1 MAKFYDTNAIL
12 ELQDKIFNDDFV
24 YISSITL
31 TELEGIKQNRNKT
44 DDVRSK
50 ARKATRLLCDNTD
63 KYMVVFYDDQI
74 KPILQTLGLPE
85 TPDYIICACARYT
98 GDTIPDLVFVT
109 YDIACRVIA
118 KKIFKLN
125 TEFVEIKEDAY
136 TGFSEQILSDEKL
149 AFFYENQ
156 TLNMFNLL
164 PNQYLIIKN
173 QENNIVDRLKWTG
186 NTHQPLKIGN
196 IKSKLF
202 GVLKAYNGDV
212 YQQCVLDS
220 ICSNTITM
228 IKGVAGTG
236 KSYLALGYLFHLLE
250 KEEIQKIVVFTNT
263 QPTANAARLGFYPG
277 TRTEKLMESSIGNIL
292 ASKLGDSYI
301 VEKLIVENRLLL
313 LPMCDVRGFDT
324 TGMNCGVYIT
334 EAQNM
339 DISLMKLAL
348 QRIGEDSICI
358 VEGDY
363 TTQVDLPSY
372 SGSNNG
378 MRRMSEV
385 FRGQDFYGE
394 VELQNIYRSR
404 IASVAEF
411 M

>member
-24 YISSITL
+24 YISSVTL

-44 DDVRSK
+44 DDVRLK
-50 ARKATRLLCDNTD
+50 ARKATRLLYENSA

-74 KPILQTLGLPE
+74 KPILQTLGLPD
-85 TPDYIICACARYT
+85 TPDYIICACARYI

-125 TEFVEIKEDAY
+125 TEFVEIKEDSY

-164 PNQYLIIKN
+164 PNQYLIIKDHA
-173 QENNIVDRLKWTG
+173 NNIVDRLKWTG
-186 NTHQPLKIGN
+186 NAHQPLKIGN

-292 ASKLGDSYI
+292 ASKLGDSYF
-301 VEKLIVENRLLL
+301 VEKLIEENRLLL

-358 VEGDY
+358 VEGDC

-378 MRRMSEV
+378 MHRMSEV

-404 IASVAEF
+404 IASVAEL